1 MLRLSITIRAATIA
15 SLLASTT
22 CTALPNI
29 TVQPLEVSCASYPG
43 YDESAGTAGP
53 WTAVVADSTGTDV
66 EGFGLQPVFAFAAGG
81 GSWGFVRASLQ
92 TPPPTPIL
100 LSVNKIS

>member
-1 MLRLSITIRAATIA
+1 MPRSKRAIEAATIA
-15 SLLASTT
+15 SLLASTASA
-22 CTALPNI
+22 ALPNV

-81 GSWGFVRASLQ
+81 GSWGFVSAFL
-92 TPPPTPIL
+92 
-100 LSVNKIS
+100 